1 MPIGVRIILFAYILT
16 IFWWIINVLCMVVTN
31 EHFTRGKTDW
41 DTLRKGTEMTSK
53 ILGWFILFDIA
64 TFVPMAFWF
73 MFLR

>member
-16 IFWWIINVLCMVVTN
+16 VFWWIITVLCVLVTN
-31 EHFTRGKTDW
+31 ANFGKTDW
-41 DTLRKGTEMTSK
+41 GTLRRGTEMASK
-53 ILGWFILFDIA
+53 ILVWFILFDIA

>member
-16 IFWWIINVLCMVVTN
+16 IFWWIINVMCMVVTN
-31 EHFTRGKTDW
+31 EHYGKKDW

-53 ILGWFILFDIA
+53 ILGWLILFDIA